1 MPRFAF
7 GANLPIEMVLY
18 AKLNDKTQALARL
31 ADHNT
36 VKRRANAGPLRFCA
50 GKVLRYAGAM
60 NRRLTA
66 AWFLAVAALLAACSK
81 VPQVES
87 LAPNDVVLAFGDSLT
102 FGTGAAPSESYP
114 AQLGALIG
122 RKVINAGVPGEV
134 SADGLARLPELLEE
148 HKPKLLILCH
158 GGNDFLR
165 KQPEAVAAA
174 NIRAMIR
181 LAKAQRVDVVLMA
194 TPKPGLS
201 IAPPDFYAEIAREFA
216 IPFNDDVLKDVLRDN
231 ATKSDLVHPN
241 AKGYGLI
248 AESLAKLLKK
258 AHAI

>member
-1 MPRFAF
+1 MTDLGYSAQMTRILHTAF
-7 GANLPIEMVLY
+7 LL
-18 AKLNDKTQALARL
+18 LLALA
-31 ADHNT
+31 
-36 VKRRANAGPLRFCA
+36 
-50 GKVLRYAGAM
+50 
-60 NRRLTA
+60 
-66 AWFLAVAALLAACSK
+66 LAACGK
-81 VPQVES
+81 VPQVEPLS
-87 LAPNDVVLAFGDSLT
+87 PNDTVLAFGDSLT

-165 KQPEAVAAA
+165 KQPEAVAAG

-181 LAKAQRVDVVLMA
+181 LAKAQRVDVVLLA

-201 IAPPDFYAEIAREFA
+201 IAPPDFYADIAKEFA
-216 IPFNDDVLKDVLRDN
+216 IPFNDGVLKEVLRDN
-231 ATKSDLVHPN
+231 ALKSDLVHPN
-241 AKGYGLI
+241 ARGYAVV
-248 AESLAKLLKK
+248 AEALATLLKK
-258 AHAI
+258 AKAL